1 MAVENEGVFCGW
13 RRVIKACLGKPCAR
27 QYRRIAFDVIC
38 VDKGIRQAF
47 LFDYA
52 SLTPETLQQF
62 SDNIFANHLVQTK
75 LTVVGVGDDVFIV
88 NINVLL
94 QNLQHASVRLIDV
107 SGHLRDPSLFDVQRS
122 TCLVNAMLDI
132 LGTQLQPESGTE
144 PDTSTSRVVHLAI
157 PDDINQ
163 TTMFGFMLEYPLLYW
178 YDTYSDKNCLDM
190 VPLHVCKLTA
200 TMNSSDDAEH
210 HKPCGNRS
218 SASEPHIVSSF
229 SFPEAL
235 YRDVEHFVKQWY
247 ENMSARFAVHSIFSD
262 VTFEH
267 SVVTLPSVSM

>member
-1 MAVENEGVFCGW
+1 MKNEGVFYDW
-13 RRVIKACLGKPCAR
+13 RQLIKACLGKPCAR

-62 SDNIFANHLVQTK
+62 SDNIFANHLVQTN

-88 NINVLL
+88 NINLL
-94 QNLQHASVRLIDV
+94 LKKLQHANDNVRLIDV
-107 SGHLRDPSLFDVQRS
+107 SGHLRDPSLFDVKRS
-122 TCLVNAMLDI
+122 TCLVNTMLNI

-144 PDTSTSRVVHLAI
+144 RNTSKSRVVHLAL

-178 YDTYSDKNCLDM
+178 YDTCSDQNCLDM

-229 SFPEAL
+229 SFPEAV
-235 YRDVEHFVKQWY
+235 YRDVENLVKQWY
-247 ENMSARFAVHSIFSD
+247 ENMSARFAVYSKFSD